1 MKRQYSGKKLVIVIF
16 FVMLTVAVLCLTVC
30 GGYALYNSMQD
41 MMTYNRVA
49 LDLYLNDLVHVMG
62 DMQNFNE
69 DVFANDLDFTALSRE
84 NRFVSAAQRMQV
96 EFNLRHIIQSRT
108 QEITGI
114 LLFDTKQNTN
124 YYWFGSDFLGGRV
137 NTKTIEEMRA
147 IRSLWLS
154 DGAPATQRWVS
165 YSDESCTLLMNAFR
179 KRDLYL

>member
-69 DVFANDLDFTALSRE
+69 DVFANDLDFTRC
-84 NRFVSAAQRMQV
+84 V
-96 EFNLRHIIQSRT
+96 
-108 QEITGI
+108 
-114 LLFDTKQNTN
+114 
-124 YYWFGSDFLGGRV
+124 
-137 NTKTIEEMRA
+137 
-147 IRSLWLS
+147 
-154 DGAPATQRWVS
+154 
-165 YSDESCTLLMNAFR
+165 
-179 KRDLYL
+179 

>member
-84 NRFVSAAQRMQV
+84 NPVCFGGAA
-96 EFNLRHIIQSRT
+96 HAGGIQSLPYHPKPDA
-108 QEITGI
+108 G
-114 LLFDTKQNTN
+114 NH
-124 YYWFGSDFLGGRV
+124 GH
-137 NTKTIEEMRA
+137 
-147 IRSLWLS
+147 
-154 DGAPATQRWVS
+154 PAV
-165 YSDESCTLLMNAFR
+165 
-179 KRDLYL
+179 